1 MTRGFP
7 SGWRSEV
14 AVFVETHKPVTV
26 DPLRHSAPVGAV
38 LAFLGVAGCMPML
51 HSSQGCAAFVK
62 VLLTR
67 HFRESIPLQTS
78 ALTEVTTILG
88 SGDSLLEGI
97 AAVAD
102 RLHPE
107 VIGVITTGL
116 VDAVGE
122 DVRGTLKLR
131 SPVPPSAPSP
141 IGGPPVVLAA
151 VPDLGG
157 GLEQGYAAAVEAMIA
172 ELVLPRSDKARE
184 DQVTLLPGPSLSPL
198 DVEELREQA
207 EAFGLRTLM
216 LPDSSRSLDGHLDV
230 DWEPL
235 LSGGTSLREVAA
247 AGQSAAVLA
256 VGAGLEPA
264 GRMLAGTDAWVV
276 PHAVGLDASDALV
289 RQLAAVAGRDVP
301 EVLRH
306 GRSRLTDG
314 LLDASGVLAGRRV
327 ALALEPDL
335 LAGVAAL
342 LTEAGCRVVTAVTTA
357 SADHLHKLPCDE
369 VVVGDFED
377 AEERAREAGAEL
389 LVASSHGAAA
399 AGRLGIPLLRLGF
412 PVVDRLGAQHLTS
425 VGYRGSLRLLFAV
438 ANELLAVPDHSRNPP
453 TTTTSR
459 ERPC

>member
-1 MTRGFP
+1 M
-7 SGWRSEV
+7 
-14 AVFVETHKPVTV
+14 AVLVETHKPVTV
-26 DPLRHSAPVGAV
+26 DPLRHSAPLGAV
-38 LAFLGVAGCMPML
+38 LAFLGVAGCMPLL
-51 HSSQGCAAFVK
+51 HSSQGCAAMAK
-62 VLLTR
+62 TLLTR

-97 AAVAD
+97 AAVAE
-102 RLHPE
+102 RLQPE
-107 VIGVITTGL
+107 LIGVITTGL
-116 VDAVGE
+116 VDAAGE

-131 SPVPPSAPSP
+131 SQGADRP
-141 IGGPPVVLAA
+141 GGPPVVLAE

-157 GLEQGYAAAVEAMIA
+157 GLEQGYAAAVEAMITG
-172 ELVLPRSDKARE
+172 LVLPRAGNPRD
-184 DQVTLLPGPSLSPL
+184 DQVTLLPGPSLGPL

-207 EAFGLRTLM
+207 ETFGLRTIM
-216 LPDSSRSLDGHLDV
+216 LPDSSRSLDGHLDA

-235 LSGGTSLREVAA
+235 LSGGAPLSAVAA
-247 AGQSAAVLA
+247 AGQSSAVLA
-256 VGAGLEPA
+256 VGAGLESA
-264 GRMLAGTDAWVV
+264 GRMLAGTDAWAV

-289 RQLAAVAGRDVP
+289 MQLAAVSGRDVP
-301 EVLRH
+301 EHLRQW
-306 GRSRLTDG
+306 RSRLTDG

-342 LTEAGCRVVTAVTTA
+342 LTEAGCRVVTAITPCA
-357 SADHLHKLPCDE
+357 ADHLRQVPCEE

-377 AEERAREAGAEL
+377 AEERASDGGAEL
-389 LVASSHGAAA
+389 LVASSHGAAT

-425 VGYRGSLRLLFAV
+425 VGYRGSLRLVFAL
-438 ANELLAVPDHSRNPP
+438 ANELLAVPDHVRTHP
-453 TTTTSR
+453 TTTKTSG

>member
-1 MTRGFP
+1 M
-7 SGWRSEV
+7 
-14 AVFVETHKPVTV
+14 AVLVESHKAVTV

-38 LAFLGVAGCMPML
+38 LAFLGVAGCMPLL
-51 HSSQGCAAFVK
+51 HSSQGCAAMVK

-97 AAVAD
+97 ATVAD
-102 RLHPE
+102 RLQPE

-122 DVRGTLKLR
+122 DIRGTLKLR
-131 SPVPPSAPSP
+131 TQAP
-141 IGGPPVVLAA
+141 GGPPVVLAA

-157 GLEQGYAAAVEAMIA
+157 GLEQGYAAAVEGMVA
-172 ELVLPRSDKARE
+172 ELVMPRAGNARD
-184 DQVTLLPGPSLSPL
+184 DQVTLLPGPALGPL
-198 DVEELREQA
+198 DVAELREQA
-207 EAFGLRTLM
+207 EAFGLRTIM
-216 LPDSSRSLDGHLDV
+216 LPDSSRSLDGHLDD

-235 LSGGTSLREVAA
+235 LSGGTPLSAVAA
-247 AGQSAAVLA
+247 AGRSAAVLA
-256 VGAGLEPA
+256 VGAGLESA

-276 PHAVGLDASDALV
+276 SHAVGLDASDALV
-289 RQLAAVAGRDVP
+289 MQLAAVAGREVPDV
-301 EVLRH
+301 LQCW
-306 GRSRLTDG
+306 RSRLTDG

-327 ALALEPDL
+327 ALALEADL

-342 LTEAGCRVVTAVTTA
+342 LTEAGCHIVTAITPT
-357 SADHLHKLPCDE
+357 SADHLRNLPCDE
-369 VVVGDFED
+369 VVVGDFVD
-377 AEERAREAGAEL
+377 AEERARDAGAEL

-425 VGYRGSLRLLFAV
+425 VGYRGGLRLLFAV
-438 ANELLAVPDHSRNPP
+438 ANELLAVPDRAPAPPP
-453 TTTTSR
+453 TTTATQ

>member
-1 MTRGFP
+1 MHGFP
-7 SGWRSEV
+7 SGWRAEM
-14 AVFVETHKPVTV
+14 AVLVESHKPVTV

-38 LAFLGVAGCMPML
+38 LAFLGVAGCMPLL
-51 HSSQGCAAFVK
+51 HSSQGCAALVK

-88 SGDSLLEGI
+88 SGDSLL
-97 AAVAD
+97 AAVETVAE
-102 RLHPE
+102 RHQPE

-116 VDAVGE
+116 VDAAGE
-122 DVRGTLKLR
+122 DVRRTLRPL
-131 SPVPPSAPSP
+131 PPT
-141 IGGPPVVLAA
+141 GPQVVLAE

-157 GLEQGYAAAVEAMIA
+157 GLEQGYAAAVEALVA
-172 ELVLPRSDKARE
+172 ELVLPSGAALDG
-184 DQVTLLPGPSLSPL
+184 QVTLLPGPALGPL
-198 DVEELREQA
+198 DVEELRQYA
-207 EAFGLRTLM
+207 EAFGLRTIV
-216 LPDSSRSLDGHLDV
+216 LPDSSRSLDGHLDA

-235 LSGGTSLREVAA
+235 LSGGTPLCAIAA
-247 AGQSAAVLA
+247 AGRSAAVLA
-256 VGAGLEPA
+256 VGAGLAPA
-264 GRMLAGTDAWVV
+264 GRILAGTDAWVV

-289 RQLAAVAGRDVP
+289 MQLAAVAGRKVP
-301 EVLRH
+301 DTLQR

-342 LTEAGCRVVTAVTTA
+342 LTEAGCHIVTAITPGP
-357 SADHLHKLPCDE
+357 ADHLRHMPCDE

-389 LVASSHGAAA
+389 LVASSHGAAT

-412 PVVDRLGAQHLTS
+412 PVVDRLGSQHLTS

-438 ANELLAVPDHSRNPP
+438 ANELLAVPDHPPTPP
-453 TTTTSR
+453 TTSQ
-459 ERPC
+459 EGPC

>member
-1 MTRGFP
+1 M
-7 SGWRSEV
+7 
-14 AVFVETHKPVTV
+14 AVLVETHKPVTV

-97 AAVAD
+97 ATVAD

-107 VIGVITTGL
+107 LIGVITTGL

-122 DVRGTLKLR
+122 DVRRTLKLR
-131 SPVPPSAPSP
+131 SQEPSQP
-141 IGGPPVVLAA
+141 GGPPVVLAA

-157 GLEQGYAAAVEAMIA
+157 GLEHGYAAAVEAMVA
-172 ELVLPRSDKARE
+172 ELVLPRAGDARD
-184 DQVTLLPGPSLSPL
+184 DQVTLLPGPALGPL
-198 DVEELREQA
+198 DVEELRGQA
-207 EAFGLRTLM
+207 EAFGLRTVM
-216 LPDSSRSLDGHLDV
+216 LPDSSRSLDGHLDA

-235 LSGGTSLREVAA
+235 LSGGTPLSAVAA

-256 VGAGLEPA
+256 VGAGLESA

-276 PHAVGLDASDALV
+276 PHAIGLDASDALV
-289 RQLAAVAGRDVP
+289 MQLSAVAGREVP

-306 GRSRLTDG
+306 WRSRLTDG

-335 LAGVAAL
+335 LAGVTAL
-342 LTEAGCRVVTAVTTA
+342 LSEAGCCIVTAVTTTA
-357 SADHLHKLPCDE
+357 GGAAAGHLQRLPCDE

-377 AEERAREAGAEL
+377 AEERARDAGAEL

-438 ANELLAVPDHSRNPP
+438 ANELLAVPDRAPTPP
-453 TTTTSR
+453 TTTASQ

>member
-1 MTRGFP
+1 M
-7 SGWRSEV
+7 
-14 AVFVETHKPVTV
+14 AVLVESHKPVTV

-38 LAFLGVAGCMPML
+38 LAFLGVAGCMPVL
-51 HSSQGCAAFVK
+51 HSSQGCAAMVK

-97 AAVAD
+97 ATVAD
-102 RLHPE
+102 RLQPE

-116 VDAVGE
+116 VDAAGE

-131 SPVPPSAPSP
+131 SQGPS
-141 IGGPPVVLAA
+141 GPPVVLAA

-157 GLEQGYAAAVEAMIA
+157 GLEQGYAAAVEAMVA
-172 ELVLPRSDKARE
+172 ELVLPCAGNARD
-184 DQVTLLPGPSLSPL
+184 DQVTLLPGPALGPL
-198 DVEELREQA
+198 DVAELREQA
-207 EAFGLRTLM
+207 EAFGLRAIM
-216 LPDSSRSLDGHLDV
+216 LPDTSRSLDGHLDD

-235 LSGGTSLREVAA
+235 LSGGAPLSAVAA
-247 AGQSAAVLA
+247 AGRSAAVLA
-256 VGAGLEPA
+256 IGAGLESA
-264 GRMLAGTDAWVV
+264 GRMLAGTDTWVV
-276 PHAVGLDASDALV
+276 PHAIGLDASDALV
-289 RQLAAVAGRDVP
+289 MQLAAVAGREVPDVFQCW
-301 EVLRH
+301 
-306 GRSRLTDG
+306 RSRLTDG

-342 LTEAGCRVVTAVTTA
+342 LTEAGCRIVAAVTTTSA
-357 SADHLHKLPCDE
+357 GADHLRDMPCDE
-369 VVVGDFED
+369 VVVGDFDD
-377 AEERAREAGAEL
+377 AEQRARNAGAEL

-425 VGYRGSLRLLFAV
+425 LGYRGSLRLLFAV
-438 ANELLAVPDHSRNPP
+438 ANELLAVPDRARTRP
-453 TTTTSR
+453 TTTSTTSQGGT
-459 ERPC
+459 C

>member
-1 MTRGFP
+1 M
-7 SGWRSEV
+7 
-14 AVFVETHKPVTV
+14 AVIVETHKPVTV

-97 AAVAD
+97 ATVAD

-122 DVRGTLKLR
+122 DVRRTLKLR
-131 SPVPPSAPSP
+131 SPTPPSRPSP
-141 IGGPPVVLAA
+141 ISGPPVVLAA

-172 ELVLPRSDKARE
+172 ELVLPRAEKARD
-184 DQVTLLPGPSLSPL
+184 DQVTLLPGPALSPL

-207 EAFGLRTLM
+207 ESFGLRTVM
-216 LPDSSRSLDGHLDV
+216 LPDSSRSLDGHLDA

-235 LSGGTSLREVAA
+235 LSGGAPLSEIAS

-256 VGAGLEPA
+256 IGAGLESA
-264 GRMLAGTDAWVV
+264 GRRLAGTDAWVV

-289 RQLAAVAGRDVP
+289 RQLAVVAGREVP
-301 EVLRH
+301 EVLRR

-314 LLDASGVLAGRRV
+314 MLDASGVLAGRRV

-335 LAGVAAL
+335 LAGVTAL

-357 SADHLHKLPCDE
+357 SYGAADHLLRLPCDE

-438 ANELLAVPDHSRNPP
+438 ANDLLAAPDRARTFS
-453 TTTTSR
+453 TTTTTNSR